1 MLNIIYKQ
9 DFSDFDFMPEA
20 NKNFSLLT
28 SSQVKKVENYL
39 NEVHPLGVSA
49 DDLDR
54 YFSGW
59 KDALAQDA
67 LGYDDWDALVRHNL
81 GISEV
86 DEPLEIIS
94 DEELDHLFRR
104 KR

>member
-9 DFSDFDFMPEA
+9 DLSDFDFMTEA

-28 SSQVKKVENYL
+28 DSQVEKVENYL
-39 NEVHPLGVSA
+39 NEVHPLGVNA

-54 YFSGW
+54 YFTGW
-59 KDALAQDA
+59 KDDLAQDA

-81 GISEV
+81 GIGEV
-86 DEPLEIIS
+86 DEPLEIAT
-94 DEELDHLFRR
+94 DEELDHLFGR
-104 KR
+104 K